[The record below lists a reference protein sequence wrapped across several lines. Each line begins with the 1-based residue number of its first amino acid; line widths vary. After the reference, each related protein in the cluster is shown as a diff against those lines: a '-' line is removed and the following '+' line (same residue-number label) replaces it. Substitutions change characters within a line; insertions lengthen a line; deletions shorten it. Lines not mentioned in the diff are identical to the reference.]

1 MPESALSRSGAGV
14 IYDLGYRGYD
24 GPRLGRAQIV
34 RALTWHSFRS
44 AFGIGR
50 GVKGKIVPALAFIA
64 MCLPALVNAFA
75 VARGNQRLFGYDVY
89 VPNLRAAV
97 VIVFIAAQA
106 PELVSRDLRSRVLP
120 LYFCRPLRRGD
131 YPLAKYLAMT
141 ASLLLLI
148 EIPLLILYV
157 GTIASASG
165 GSAIWHETKAL
176 IPGLGVGLMYA
187 VLFAAIGLVLASFT
201 GRRAYSTGIVAIAC
215 ILTFFLSVL
224 LIQAEGGQSATAIG
238 ARVAGLFSPFTIL
251 DGVRVWLG
259 GSAQTGFVAD
269 PGRYGPLYGVVA
281 VLLLAA
287 CLGGLAARYRKVSQT

>member
-1 MPESALSRSGAGV
+1 MANQAAGV
-14 IYDLGYRGYD
+14 IHDLGYRGYD

-44 AFGIGR
+44 AWGIGR
-50 GVKGKIVPALAFIA
+50 GVKGKIVPVLAFIA

-89 VPNLRAAV
+89 VPTLRVAV
-97 VIVFIAAQA
+97 VTIFIAAQA

-131 YPLAKYLAMT
+131 YPLAKFLALT
-141 ASLLLLI
+141 AALLILI

-157 GTIASASG
+157 GTIASAKG
-165 GSAIWHETKAL
+165 GAAIWAETRAL
-176 IPGLGVGLMYA
+176 IPGLGVGLMWA

-201 GRRAYSTGIVAIAC
+201 GRRAYSTGIVAITC
-215 ILTFFLSVL
+215 ILTFFLSQL
-224 LIQAEGGQSATAIG
+224 LIQAEGGQTGIGSTSTG

-259 GSAQTGFVAD
+259 GNPQTGLVAN
-269 PGRYGPLYGVVA
+269 PGRYGPLYGVLA
-281 VLLLAA
+281 VVLLAA
-287 CLGGLAARYRKVSQT
+287 CLGGLAARYRRVSQS

>member
-1 MPESALSRSGAGV
+1 MANQAAGV
-14 IYDLGYRGYD
+14 IHDLGYRGYD

-44 AFGIGR
+44 AWGIGR
-50 GVKGKIVPALAFIA
+50 GVKGKIVPVLAFIA

-89 VPNLRAAV
+89 VPTLRVAV
-97 VIVFIAAQA
+97 VTIFIAAQA

-131 YPLAKYLAMT
+131 YPLAKFLALT
-141 ASLLLLI
+141 AALLI
-148 EIPLLILYV
+148 LIETPLLILYV
-157 GTIASASG
+157 GTIASAKG
-165 GSAIWHETKAL
+165 GAAIWAETRAL
-176 IPGLGVGLMYA
+176 IPGLGVGLMWA

-201 GRRAYSTGIVAIAC
+201 GRRAYSTGIVAITC
-215 ILTFFLSVL
+215 ILTFFLSLL
-224 LIQAEGGQSATAIG
+224 LIQAEGGPTGIGSTSTG

-259 GSAQTGFVAD
+259 GNPQTGLVAN
-269 PGRYGPLYGVVA
+269 PGRYGALYGVLA
-281 VLLLAA
+281 VVLLAA
-287 CLGGLAARYRKVSQT
+287 CLGGLAARYRRVSQS

>member
-1 MPESALSRSGAGV
+1 MANQAAGV
-14 IYDLGYRGYD
+14 IHDLGYRGYD

-44 AFGIGR
+44 AWGIGR
-50 GVKGKIVPALAFIA
+50 GVKGKIVPVLAFIA

-89 VPNLRAAV
+89 VPTLRVAV
-97 VIVFIAAQA
+97 VTIFIAAQA

-131 YPLAKYLAMT
+131 YPLAKFLAL
-141 ASLLLLI
+141 AAALLILI

-157 GTIASASG
+157 GTIASAKG
-165 GSAIWHETKAL
+165 GAAIWAETRAL
-176 IPGLGVGLMYA
+176 IPGLGVGLMWA
-187 VLFAAIGLVLASFT
+187 VLFAAIGLVLASLT
-201 GRRAYSTGIVAIAC
+201 GRRAYSTGIVAITC
-215 ILTFFLSVL
+215 ILTFFLSLL
-224 LIQAEGGQSATAIG
+224 LIQAEGGQTGIGSTSTG

-259 GSAQTGFVAD
+259 GNPQTGLVAN
-269 PGRYGPLYGVVA
+269 PGRYGALYGVLA
-281 VLLLAA
+281 VVLLAA
-287 CLGGLAARYRKVSQT
+287 CLGGLAARYRRVSQS